1 MAGPLYLE
9 AKVGTQ
15 ALSARKETQMRLHM
29 EIRISAAV
37 AGVVDL
43 LAWCQVRRRLVRGR
57 TRLDGNRRLATAA
70 GTSREACGKDRR
82 QGRFLQ

>member
-1 MAGPLYLE
+1 MAGPPHLE

-15 ALSARKETQMRLHM
+15 ALSARKKTQMRLHM

-43 LAWCQVRRRLVRGR
+43 LAWCQVRRRVVRGR
-57 TRLDGNRRLATAA
+57 SRLDGNRRLATAA
-70 GTSREACGKDRR
+70 RTSREACGKNHR
-82 QGRFLQ
+82 QGGFLQ